1 MRISDWSSDVCSSD
15 LQEVSGLHPGGP
27 VRWEPPDSS
36 ARGASGLNIRPEA
49 DSARP
54 SVARRARGV
63 ERDRRGA
70 GDVADAG
77 AGVHVQRDLA
87 LEHQVAFHHRI
98 GPDHDARLAI
108 AAELDRQ
115 PGRVLLVDLQ
125 PAAYVRVD
133 AAGAVAVDGLDV
145 AATPGGDDAD
155 RAVDRFDAL
164 GAVAPAAHADA
175 PVAPPVRP

>member
-1 MRISDWSSDVCSSD
+1 MRMSGWSSDVCSSD
-15 LQEVSGLHPGGP
+15 L
-27 VRWEPPDSS
+27 
-36 ARGASGLNIRPEA
+36 ASGLNIRPEA

-54 SVARRARGV
+54 SVARRARSV

-98 GPDHDARLAI
+98 GSDHDPRLAI

-133 AAGAVAVDGLDV
+133 ADGDVAVDGLD
-145 AATPGGDDAD
+145 AAAQLGGD
-155 RAVDRFDAL
+155 RKSTRL
-164 GAVAPAAHADA
+164 NSSH
-175 PVAPPVRP
+175 

>member
-70 GDVADAG
+70 GDLADAG
-77 AGVHVQRDLA
+77 AGVHVQRDPA

-98 GPDHDARLAI
+98 GSDHDARLAVRSEEHTS
-108 AAELDRQ
+108 ELQSLMRIS
-115 PGRVLLVDLQ
+115 
-125 PAAYVRVD
+125 Y
-133 AAGAVAVDGLDV
+133 AVFCLKKKNQQ
-145 AATPGGDDAD
+145 
-155 RAVDRFDAL
+155 
-164 GAVAPAAHADA
+164 HAKKNH
-175 PVAPPVRP
+175 PT

>member
-15 LQEVSGLHPGGP
+15 L
-27 VRWEPPDSS
+27 
-36 ARGASGLNIRPEA
+36 
-49 DSARP
+49 
-54 SVARRARGV
+54 
-63 ERDRRGA
+63 
-70 GDVADAG
+70 
-77 AGVHVQRDLA
+77 GVHVQRDLA

-133 AAGAVAVDGLDV
+133 ADGDVAVAGLDV
-145 AATPGGDDAD
+145 AAQLGGDDAD
-155 RAVDRFDAL
+155 RAVDRFAAFGDAS
-164 GAVAPAAHADA
+164 APAPETAAHRWAA
-175 PVAPPVRP
+175 RRVGQEGGSPG